1 MLSINRIGQQ
11 RLSRSTGTITKRHR
25 LYISDSLVNIV
36 IMLIMRQHTIRKIVA
51 GEEISSLT
59 GCYSTPKCE
68 NLIVFSDEYFKK
80 AQNEWKDIEALT
92 GF

>member
-1 MLSINRIGQQ
+1 MERKYMLSINRTGQQ
-11 RLSRSTGTITKRHR
+11 RLSRSTGTITKKTPTLHIG
-25 LYISDSLVNIV
+25 LPCEHCDYAD
-36 IMLIMRQHTIRKIVA
+36 HETTYDKKIVA

-80 AQNEWKDIEALT
+80 LKMNGRI
-92 GF
+92 